1 MSRILSKEEVAKINA
16 IFREY
21 PDKIANIALHILQN
35 NPSFGNTNY
44 GFKGYVSTLCEA
56 ELSKPEDVRVVLNYV
71 KRHINDGTFEL
82 KEPLVTR
89 YYVSR
94 EDGKVKTIPH
104 WFDLPFQDIETIKE
118 F

>member
-1 MSRILSKEEVAKINA
+1 MSRILSKEEVARINA

-21 PDKIANIALHILQN
+21 PDKVANIALHILQN

-44 GFKGYVSTLCEA
+44 GFKGNVSTLCEA

-71 KRHINDGTFEL
+71 KRHIDDGTFD
-82 KEPLVTR
+82 LVTPITEH
-89 YYVSR
+89 YYISR

-104 WFDLPFQDIETIKE
+104 WFDLPFHDIENIKE